1 MVGGGFLTYVDD
13 GMAMHH
19 GNEQYL
25 EEYNWWLTK
34 NLKIIHMS

>member
-1 MVGGGFLTYVDD
+1 
-13 GMAMHH
+13 MHH